1 MGLFLSPVFNEF
13 YVFSFAGV
21 PPLALFFGKVTVL
34 NSVGVHTLVFLTVLA
49 CASLI
54 YYSRW
59 LSRVSSRPE
68 IEISQRLRQ
77 WSSELLGMQS
87 YCVKAY
93 AEALEVVPYTL
104 AENAGLHPIQIV
116 TELRAMHAK
125 GMKTAGINVRKGT
138 ITDIL
143 EEKVLQPLLVTSS
156 AIGLA
161 SETVRMVLKID
172 DRIMVA

>member
-1 MGLFLSPVFNEF
+1 MGEAPRRCSCAGRTSSSPTRLS
-13 YVFSFAGV
+13 ARCM
-21 PPLALFFGKVTVL
+21 TR
-34 NSVGVHTLVFLTVLA
+34 
-49 CASLI
+49 CAS
-54 YYSRW
+54 SA
-59 LSRVSSRPE
+59 VSFRSDSSLPAE
-68 IEISQRLRQ
+68 APQRLR
-77 WSSELLGMQS
+77 SANAFGSGAASFLACT

-161 SETVRMVLKID
+161 TETVRMVLKID